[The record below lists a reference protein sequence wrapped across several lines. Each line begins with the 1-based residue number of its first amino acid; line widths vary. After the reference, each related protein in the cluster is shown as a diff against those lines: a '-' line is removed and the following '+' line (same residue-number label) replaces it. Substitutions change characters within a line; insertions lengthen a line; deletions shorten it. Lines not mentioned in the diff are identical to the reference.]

1 MKLHRA
7 YYRIPTPKIIMIL
20 GLLLLCY
27 RGADVAAQTI
37 DEIPVGDNIYEKT
50 LRKQILPPPLQ
61 HVRESDVI
69 WSSMIWRTIDMR
81 EKFNQ
86 FFYFPTEKDGVDG
99 RKNIAYTIWDAIV
112 SGEIPIY
119 EDDELKIPLDNDAF
133 LQQYTK
139 IDTVILEIEDDD
151 ENYEYQTVLVPRE
164 FLSDE
169 IFQIRLKEV
178 WFIDKQAD
186 RQLIRYIGMALTQDI
201 YKEYN
206 GELEFTNR
214 ITLCW
219 IPMQSFAVRTLLER
233 HEAYYEDNIAH
244 LPSWRQILE
253 SRRYDSFINR
263 ESNRMNRSISDYLT
277 GIDAI
282 LESERI
288 ETKLL
293 DISSDMWEY

>member
-1 MKLHRA
+1 MCLVCCCAVGIK
-7 YYRIPTPKIIMIL
+7 
-20 GLLLLCY
+20 
-27 RGADVAAQTI
+27 AQTI
-37 DEIPVGDNIYEKT
+37 DEIIPGDNIYEKT
-50 LRKQILPPPLQ
+50 LRRQMVPPPLQ
-61 HVRESDVI
+61 YVRESDVI

-86 FFYFPTEKDGVDG
+86 FFYFPTEKEGING
-99 RKNIAYTIWDAIV
+99 RKNIAYTIWDAITT
-112 SGEIPIY
+112 GEIPIY
-119 EDDELKIPLDNDAF
+119 EDDELKIPLDNDIF
-133 LQQYTK
+133 LQQYNK
-139 IDTVILEIEDDD
+139 VDTVILEIVDDD
-151 ENYEYQTVLVPRE
+151 ENYEYKTVLVPKE

-186 RQLIRYIGMALTQDI
+186 RQMIRYIGMALTQDI

-219 IPMQSFAVRTLLER
+219 LPMQSVAVRTLLER

-253 SRRYDSFINR
+253 SRRYDSFISR

>member
-1 MKLHRA
+1 MRHKSFSLLWIA
-7 YYRIPTPKIIMIL
+7 LFCAIGA
-20 GLLLLCY
+20 GLQ
-27 RGADVAAQTI
+27 AQTI
-37 DEIPVGDNIYEKT
+37 DEIEPGDNIYKKEIRRQ
-50 LRKQILPPPLQ
+50 LIPPPLQ
-61 HVRESDVI
+61 HVRESDVV
-69 WSSMIWRTIDMR
+69 WSSLIWRTIDMR

-86 FFYFPTEKDGVDG
+86 FFYFPTEKEGIGG

-119 EDDELKIPLDNDAF
+119 EDDELKIPLDNEEF

-139 IDTVILEIEDDD
+139 VDTVVLEIVDDD
-151 ENYEYQTVLVPRE
+151 ENYEYKTVLVPKE

-186 RQLIRYIGMALTQDI
+186 RQMIRYIGMALTQDI

-219 IPMQSFAVRTLLER
+219 LPMQSVAVRTLLER

-253 SRRYDSFINR
+253 SRRYDSFISR